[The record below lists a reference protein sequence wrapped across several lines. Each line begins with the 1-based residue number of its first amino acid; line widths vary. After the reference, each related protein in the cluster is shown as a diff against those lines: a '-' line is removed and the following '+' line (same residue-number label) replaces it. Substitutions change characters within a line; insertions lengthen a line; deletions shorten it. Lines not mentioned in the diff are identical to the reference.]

1 MAASANGVCRTLVC
15 RAPVR
20 RAPVCHSPVCHAPF
34 AVRRCGVWRCLLCG
48 VWECYPA
55 RGHGVWC
62 GLCRWGPRAV
72 APWVLRRDHK
82 VAIAVVRWTAG
93 WAVPVTSVVW
103 CQASVRGVTPGRGV
117 TPVGASVELSAHLS
131 IIAFAFQMGQPR
143 LAARIV
149 SPRRAAARQ
158 LLTVRT
164 VAENSTVE
172 QCKLAVEP
180 FWGLQGQGTRYHERN
195 IED

>member
-1 MAASANGVCRTLVC
+1 MAIPIICCCPALWRVGMLPGQRGTG
-15 RAPVR
+15 
-20 RAPVCHSPVCHAPF
+20 
-34 AVRRCGVWRCLLCG
+34 CGVAFAG
-48 VWECYPA
+48 GA
-55 RGHGVWC
+55 RGPSRLGYC
-62 GLCRWGPRAV
+62 GATIIKLPLLLYDG
-72 APWVLRRDHK
+72 LL
-82 VAIAVVRWTAG
+82 
-93 WAVPVTSVVW
+93 WAVLVTSVVW
-103 CQASVRGVTPGRGV
+103 CQASVRGVTPGRGL
-117 TPVGASVELSAHLS
+117 PRWAPRWSSARICQALRLP
-131 IIAFAFQMGQPR
+131 FQMGQQR